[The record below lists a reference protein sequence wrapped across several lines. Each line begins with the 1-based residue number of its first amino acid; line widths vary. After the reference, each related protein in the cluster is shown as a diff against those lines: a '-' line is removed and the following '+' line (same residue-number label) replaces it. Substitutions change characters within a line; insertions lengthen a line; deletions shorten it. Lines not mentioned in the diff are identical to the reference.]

1 MVLLSIYP
9 IFNAAYWQL
18 QIKKMSKRINI
29 KRQIL
34 LPIAAAGLLFTTA
47 SFQNDFFEIAKQ
59 IEIFTEMYKQLNMN
73 YVDDTNPA
81 ELMDNAIEGM
91 LEGLDP
97 YTVYWTE
104 QEVEKSKINRRGS
117 YTGIGANVRTKEDA
131 ITIIEPWK
139 DYPADKAGLKAGD
152 DIIEVDGIK
161 ISEYKD
167 NAGDLLQGSS
177 GTELT
182 ITYTRQGKTKT
193 TTLIREGVEVN
204 AVPFYEMAT
213 PEIGY
218 VVLSKFNEKASK
230 ETKAAIKELKEKG
243 ATKIILDLR
252 GNPGGLLSEAVNVS
266 NLFIPK
272 GKLITSTQSV
282 VTKYNRTY
290 LTKRSE
296 EFEGMPVAVLINGR
310 SASASEIVSGSLQDY
325 DRAVIV
331 GARSFGKG
339 LVQRPKPLSY
349 GTQVKITIS
358 RYYTP
363 SGRCIQALDYWN
375 RDENGDAVRTKK
387 ENYKAFKT
395 VNSGRT
401 VYDGGGVEPDI
412 KIESAAYSPITT
424 ALLKEN
430 SIFDYATAYYYKH
443 QFTSLDEIQ
452 FSDADFQEFVSW
464 IEKRGFEFETV
475 TESAFAKAY
484 QAATNEELD
493 DDIKTSYNSMLEAI
507 KKAKKKEVVD
517 KKAEIK
523 SLLTDE
529 IVKRYFYREGLY
541 NHQIKY
547 NPEIRA
553 AIEVLNDEG
562 KYQRILK

>member
-1 MVLLSIYP
+1 
-9 IFNAAYWQL
+9 
-18 QIKKMSKRINI
+18 MSQRINI

-117 YTGIGANVRTKEDA
+117 YTGIGANVRTKENA

-152 DIIEVDGIK
+152 DIIEIDGVK
-161 ISEYKD
+161 ISDYKD

-193 TTLIREGVEVN
+193 TTLKREGVEVN

-230 ETKAAIKELKEKG
+230 ETKAAIKELREKG

-252 GNPGGLLSEAVNVS
+252 ANPGGLLSEAVNVS

-290 LTKRSE
+290 LTKRNE

-430 SIFDYATAYYYKH
+430 SIFDYATEYYYKH

-475 TESAFAKAY
+475 TESAFEKAY
-484 QAATNEELD
+484 QSATNEELD
-493 DDIKTSYNSMLEAI
+493 DDIKTSYNSMMEVI
-507 KKAKKKEVVD
+507 QKAKKKEVVD

-529 IVKRYFYREGLY
+529 IVKRYFYKEGLY

-553 AIEVLNDEG
+553 AIEVLNDEN

>member
-1 MVLLSIYP
+1 
-9 IFNAAYWQL
+9 
-18 QIKKMSKRINI
+18 
-29 KRQIL
+29 
-34 LPIAAAGLLFTTA
+34 
-47 SFQNDFFEIAKQ
+47 
-59 IEIFTEMYKQLNMN
+59 
-73 YVDDTNPA
+73 
-81 ELMDNAIEGM
+81 
-91 LEGLDP
+91 
-97 YTVYWTE
+97 
-104 QEVEKSKINRRGS
+104 
-117 YTGIGANVRTKEDA
+117 
-131 ITIIEPWK
+131 
-139 DYPADKAGLKAGD
+139 
-152 DIIEVDGIK
+152 
-161 ISEYKD
+161 
-167 NAGDLLQGSS
+167 
-177 GTELT
+177 
-182 ITYTRQGKTKT
+182 
-193 TTLIREGVEVN
+193 
-204 AVPFYEMAT
+204 
-213 PEIGY
+213 
-218 VVLSKFNEKASK
+218 
-230 ETKAAIKELKEKG
+230 
-243 ATKIILDLR
+243 
-252 GNPGGLLSEAVNVS
+252 LLSEAVNVS

-290 LTKRSE
+290 LTKRNE

-430 SIFDYATAYYYKH
+430 SIFDYATEYYYKH

-475 TESAFAKAY
+475 TESAFEKAY
-484 QAATNEELD
+484 QSATNEELD
-493 DDIKTSYNSMLEAI
+493 DDIKTSYNSMMEVI
-507 KKAKKKEVVD
+507 QKAKKKEVVD

-529 IVKRYFYREGLY
+529 IVKRYFYKEGLY

-553 AIEVLNDEG
+553 AIEVLNDEN

>member
-1 MVLLSIYP
+1 
-9 IFNAAYWQL
+9 
-18 QIKKMSKRINI
+18 MSQKINI

-81 ELMDNAIEGM
+81 DLMDNAIEGM

-117 YTGIGANVRTKEDA
+117 YTGIGANVRTKEDK

-152 DIIEVDGIK
+152 DIIEIDGVKIK
-161 ISEYKD
+161 DYKE
-167 NAGDLLQGSS
+167 NAGDLLKGSA
-177 GTELT
+177 GTELS
-182 ITYTRQGKTKT
+182 ITYTRQGKNKT
-193 TTLIREGVEVN
+193 TTLKREGVEVN

-218 VVLSKFNEKASK
+218 VVLSKFNEKASR

-243 ATKIILDLR
+243 ATKVILDLR

-282 VTKYNRTY
+282 VSKYNRTY

-296 EFEGMPVAVLINGR
+296 EFEGMKVAVLINGR
-310 SASASEIVSGSLQDY
+310 SASASEIVSGSIQDY
-325 DRAVIV
+325 DRGVVI

-387 ENYKAFKT
+387 EDYKAFKT

-412 KIESAAYSPITT
+412 NIESAVYSPITT

-430 SIFDYATAYYYKH
+430 SIFDYVTEYYYKH
-443 QFTSLDEIQ
+443 QFNSMDEIQ
-452 FSDADFQEFVSW
+452 FTDADFQEFVTW

-484 QAATNEELD
+484 QTAANEELD
-493 DDIKTSYNSMLEAI
+493 DDIKNSYEIMLENI
-507 KKAKKKEVVD
+507 KTAKKKEVVD

-529 IVKRYFYREGLY
+529 IVKRYFYKEGLY
-541 NHQIKY
+541 NYQIKY

-562 KYQRILK
+562 KYNRILK

>member
-1 MVLLSIYP
+1 
-9 IFNAAYWQL
+9 
-18 QIKKMSKRINI
+18 
-29 KRQIL
+29 
-34 LPIAAAGLLFTTA
+34 
-47 SFQNDFFEIAKQ
+47 NDFFEIAKQ

-117 YTGIGANVRTKEDA
+117 YTGIGANVRTKEDK

-152 DIIEVDGIK
+152 DIIEIDGVKIK
-161 ISEYKD
+161 DYKE
-167 NAGDLLQGSS
+167 NAGDLLKGSA
-177 GTELT
+177 GTELS
-182 ITYTRQGKTKT
+182 ITYTRQGKNKT
-193 TTLIREGVEVN
+193 TTLKREGVEVH

-218 VVLSKFNEKASK
+218 VVLSKFNEKASR

-243 ATKIILDLR
+243 ATKVILDLR

-282 VTKYNRTY
+282 VSKYNRTY

-296 EFEGMPVAVLINGR
+296 EFEGMKVAVLINGR
-310 SASASEIVSGSLQDY
+310 SASASEIVSGSIQDY
-325 DRAVIV
+325 DRGVVI

-387 ENYKAFKT
+387 EDYKAFKT

-412 KIESAAYSPITT
+412 NIESAVYSPITT

-430 SIFDYATAYYYKH
+430 SIFDYATEYYYKH
-443 QFTSLDEIQ
+443 QFNSMDEIQ

-484 QAATNEELD
+484 QTAANEELD
-493 DDIKTSYNSMLEAI
+493 DDIKNSYEIMLENI
-507 KKAKKKEVVD
+507 KTAKKKEVVD

-529 IVKRYFYREGLY
+529 IVKRYFYKEGLY
-541 NHQIKY
+541 NYQIKY

-562 KYQRILK
+562 KYNRILK

>member
-1 MVLLSIYP
+1 
-9 IFNAAYWQL
+9 
-18 QIKKMSKRINI
+18 MSKINF

-34 LPIAAAGLLFTTA
+34 LPIAAAGLLFSTA

-81 ELMDNAIEGM
+81 DLMDGAIEGM
-91 LEGLDP
+91 LEKLDP

-104 QEVEKSKINRRGS
+104 QEVEKSKINSSGS
-117 YTGIGANVRTKEDA
+117 YTGIGANVRTQEDA
-131 ITIIEPWK
+131 IVIIEPWK
-139 DYPADKAGLKAGD
+139 DNPADKAGLKAGD
-152 DIIEVDGIK
+152 KIIEIDGVK
-161 ISEYKD
+161 IADYKD
-167 NAGDLLQGSS
+167 NAGDLLQGSK
-177 GTELT
+177 GTEVT
-182 ITYTRQGKTKT
+182 VTYLRQGKSQKA
-193 TTLIREGVEVN
+193 TLTRESVEVK
-204 AVPFYEMAT
+204 AVPFYRLAT
-213 PEIGY
+213 PDIGY
-218 VVLSKFNEKASK
+218 VVLSKFNEKASR
-230 ETKAAIKELKEKG
+230 ETKAAIKDLQEQG
-243 ATKIILDLR
+243 AKKIILDLR

-282 VTKYNRTY
+282 VEKYNKTY
-290 LTKRSE
+290 LTPRNE
-296 EFEGMPVAVLINGR
+296 AFENMPVAVLINGR

-363 SGRCIQALDYWN
+363 SGRCIQALEYGK
-375 RDENGDAVRTKK
+375 RDENGEAIRTKK
-387 ENYKAFKT
+387 EDYKAFKT

-401 VYDGGGVEPDI
+401 VYDGGGVAPDI
-412 KIESAAYSPITT
+412 KLKSAVYSSITT
-424 ALLKEN
+424 ALLNEN
-430 SIFDYATAYYYKH
+430 SIFDYATVYYYKH
-443 QFTSLDEIQ
+443 QYQNIDDIQ
-452 FSDADFQEFVSW
+452 LTDADFQDFVTW
-464 IEKRGFEFETV
+464 IEKRGFQFETV

-484 QAATNEELD
+484 QTATNEELD
-493 DDIKTSYNSMLEAI
+493 DDIKISYNTMLEAI
-507 KKAKKKEVVD
+507 KKAKKREVID
-517 KKAEIK
+517 KKIEIK

-541 NHQIKY
+541 DYQIKF
-547 NPEIRA
+547 NPEIKA
-553 AIEVLNDEG
+553 AIDVLNNESE
-562 KYQRILK
+562 YQRILK

>member
-507 KKAKKKEVVD
+507 KIAKKKEVVD

-529 IVKRYFYREGLY
+529 IVKRYFYKEGLY

>member
-1 MVLLSIYP
+1 M
-9 IFNAAYWQL
+9 
-18 QIKKMSKRINI
+18 
-29 KRQIL
+29 
-34 LPIAAAGLLFTTA
+34 
-47 SFQNDFFEIAKQ
+47 
-59 IEIFTEMYKQLNMN
+59 
-73 YVDDTNPA
+73 
-81 ELMDNAIEGM
+81 
-91 LEGLDP
+91 EGLDP

-117 YTGIGANVRTKEDA
+117 YTGIGANVRTFDNK

-152 DIIEVDGIK
+152 EIIEIDGVK
-161 ISEYKD
+161 IADYKE
-167 NAGDLLQGSS
+167 NAGDLLQGSE

-182 ITYTRQGKTKT
+182 LKYSRQGKTST
-193 TTLIREGVEVN
+193 ATLKREGVEVK

-213 PEIGY
+213 PDIGY
-218 VVLSKFNEKASK
+218 VVLSKFNEKASR
-230 ETKAAIKELKEKG
+230 ETKAAIKELQEKG
-243 ATKIILDLR
+243 AKKVILDLR

-282 VTKYNRTY
+282 VAKYNKTY

-310 SASASEIVSGSLQDY
+310 SASASEIVSGSIQDY
-325 DRAVIV
+325 DRGVII

-387 ENYKAFKT
+387 EDYKAFKT

-412 KIESAAYSPITT
+412 ALESAAYSPITT

-430 SIFDYATAYYYKH
+430 SIFDYATDYYYKH
-443 QFTSLDEIQ
+443 QYNSIDEIQ
-452 FSDADFQEFVSW
+452 FTDADFQDFVSW

-484 QAATNEELD
+484 QSATNEELD
-493 DDIKTSYNSMLEAI
+493 DDIKTSYDTMLEAI
-507 KKAKKKEVVD
+507 KKAKKKEVID
-517 KKAEIK
+517 KKAELK

-529 IVKRYFYREGLY
+529 IVKRFFYKEGLY
-541 NHQIKY
+541 NYQIKY

-562 KYQRILK
+562 KYNRILK

>member
-1 MVLLSIYP
+1 
-9 IFNAAYWQL
+9 
-18 QIKKMSKRINI
+18 MSQKINI

-81 ELMDNAIEGM
+81 DLMDNAIEGM

-117 YTGIGANVRTKEDA
+117 YTGIGANVRTKEDK

-152 DIIEVDGIK
+152 DIIEIDGVKIK
-161 ISEYKD
+161 NYKE
-167 NAGDLLQGSS
+167 NAGDLLKGSA
-177 GTELT
+177 GTELS
-182 ITYTRQGKTKT
+182 ITYTRQGKNKT
-193 TTLIREGVEVN
+193 TTLKREGVEVN

-218 VVLSKFNEKASK
+218 VVLSKFNEKASR

-243 ATKIILDLR
+243 ATKVILDLR

-282 VTKYNRTY
+282 VSKYNRTY

-296 EFEGMPVAVLINGR
+296 EFEGMKVAVLINGR
-310 SASASEIVSGSLQDY
+310 SASASEIVSGSIQDY
-325 DRAVIV
+325 DRGVVI

-387 ENYKAFKT
+387 EDYKAFKT

-412 KIESAAYSPITT
+412 NIESAVYSPITT

-430 SIFDYATAYYYKH
+430 SIFDYATEYYYKH
-443 QFTSLDEIQ
+443 QFNSMDEIQ
-452 FSDADFQEFVSW
+452 FTDADFQEFVSW

-484 QAATNEELD
+484 QTAANEELD
-493 DDIKTSYNSMLEAI
+493 DDIKNSYEIVLENI
-507 KKAKKKEVVD
+507 KTAKKKEIVD

-529 IVKRYFYREGLY
+529 IVKRYFYKEGLY
-541 NHQIKY
+541 NYQIKY

-562 KYQRILK
+562 KYNRILK

>member
-1 MVLLSIYP
+1 
-9 IFNAAYWQL
+9 
-18 QIKKMSKRINI
+18 MSKKINI

-34 LPIAAAGLLFTTA
+34 LPIAAAGLLLSTA

-81 ELMDNAIEGM
+81 DLMDNAIEGM
-91 LEGLDP
+91 MEGLDP

-117 YTGIGANVRTKEDA
+117 YTGIGANVRTFDDK

-152 DIIEVDGIK
+152 EIIEIDGVK
-161 ISEYKD
+161 IADYKE
-167 NAGDLLQGSS
+167 NAGDLLQGSE

-182 ITYTRQGKTKT
+182 LKYKRQGKTST
-193 TTLIREGVEVN
+193 ATLKREGVEVK

-213 PEIGY
+213 PDIGY
-218 VVLSKFNEKASK
+218 VVLSKFNQKASR
-230 ETKAAIKELKEKG
+230 ETKAAIKELQEKG
-243 ATKIILDLR
+243 AKKVILDLR

-282 VTKYNRTY
+282 VAKYNKTY

-310 SASASEIVSGSLQDY
+310 SASASEIVSGSIQDY
-325 DRAVIV
+325 DRGVII

-387 ENYKAFKT
+387 EDYKAFKT

-412 KIESAAYSPITT
+412 SLETAAYSPITT

-430 SIFDYATAYYYKH
+430 SIFDYATDYYYRH
-443 QFTSLDEIQ
+443 QYNSIDEIQ
-452 FSDADFQEFVSW
+452 FTDADFQDFVSW

-484 QAATNEELD
+484 QSATNEELD
-493 DDIKTSYNSMLEAI
+493 DDIKTSYDTMLEAI
-507 KKAKKKEVVD
+507 KKAKKKEVID
-517 KKAEIK
+517 KKAELK

-529 IVKRYFYREGLY
+529 IVKRYFYKEGLY
-541 NHQIKY
+541 NYQIKY
-547 NPEIRA
+547 NPEIRT

-562 KYQRILK
+562 KYNRILK

>member
-1 MVLLSIYP
+1 MYLPRIT
-9 IFNAAYWQL
+9 N
-18 QIKKMSKRINI
+18 KKMSKKINI

-34 LPIAAAGLLFTTA
+34 LPIAAAGMLFTTA

-73 YVDDTNPA
+73 YVDETNPA
-81 ELMDNAIEGM
+81 ALMDNAIEGM
-91 LEGLDP
+91 LEELDP

-117 YTGIGANVRTKEDA
+117 YTGIGANVRTKEDR

-152 DIIEVDGIK
+152 EIIEIDGIT
-161 ISEYKD
+161 ISDYKD
-167 NAGDLLQGSS
+167 NAGDLLQGSE

-193 TTLIREGVEVN
+193 TVLKREGVEVN

-218 VVLSKFNEKASK
+218 VVLSKFNAKASR
-230 ETKAAIKELKEKG
+230 ETKAAIKELQEKG

-282 VTKYNRTY
+282 VPKYNKTY

-296 EFEGMPVAVLINGR
+296 EFEGMPIAVLINGR
-310 SASASEIVSGSLQDY
+310 SASASEIVSGSIQDY
-325 DRAVIV
+325 DRGVII

-387 ENYKAFKT
+387 EDYKAFKT

-412 KIESAAYSPITT
+412 SMESAAYSPITT

-430 SIFDYATAYYYKH
+430 SIFDYATDYYYRH
-443 QFTSLDEIQ
+443 QYDSLDEIQ
-452 FSDADFQEFVSW
+452 LTDADFQEFVSY
-464 IEKRGFEFETV
+464 IENRGFEFETA

-484 QAATNEELD
+484 QSATNEELD
-493 DDIKTSYNSMLEAI
+493 DDIQTSYNAILEDI
-507 KKAKKKEVVD
+507 KKAKKKEVLD
-517 KKAEIK
+517 KKIEIK

-529 IVKRYFYREGLY
+529 IVKRFFYKEGLY
-541 NHQIKY
+541 NYQIKY
-547 NPEIRA
+547 NPEIKA
-553 AIEVLNDEG
+553 AIDVLNDKG
-562 KYQRILK
+562 KYNRVLK

>member
-1 MVLLSIYP
+1 
-9 IFNAAYWQL
+9 
-18 QIKKMSKRINI
+18 MSKKINI

-34 LPIAAAGLLFTTA
+34 LPIAAAGLLLSTA

-81 ELMDNAIEGM
+81 DLMDNAIEGM
-91 LEGLDP
+91 MEGLDP

-117 YTGIGANVRTKEDA
+117 YTGIGANVRTFDDK

-152 DIIEVDGIK
+152 EIIEIDGVI
-161 ISEYKD
+161 IADYKE
-167 NAGDLLQGSS
+167 NAGDLLQGSE

-182 ITYTRQGKTKT
+182 LKYKRQGKTST
-193 TTLIREGVEVN
+193 ATLKREGVEVK

-213 PEIGY
+213 PDIGY
-218 VVLSKFNEKASK
+218 VVLSKFNQKASR
-230 ETKAAIKELKEKG
+230 ETKAAIKELQEKG
-243 ATKIILDLR
+243 AKKVILDLR

-282 VTKYNRTY
+282 VAKYNKTY

-310 SASASEIVSGSLQDY
+310 SASASEIVSGSIQDY
-325 DRAVIV
+325 DRGVII

-387 ENYKAFKT
+387 EDYKAFKT

-412 KIESAAYSPITT
+412 SLETAAYSPITT

-430 SIFDYATAYYYKH
+430 SIFDYATDYYYKH
-443 QFTSLDEIQ
+443 QYNSIDEIQ
-452 FSDADFQEFVSW
+452 FTDADFQDFVSW

-484 QAATNEELD
+484 QSATNEELD
-493 DDIKTSYNSMLEAI
+493 DDIKTSYDTMLEAI
-507 KKAKKKEVVD
+507 KKAKKKEVID
-517 KKAEIK
+517 KKAELK

-529 IVKRYFYREGLY
+529 IVKRYFYKEGLY
-541 NHQIKY
+541 NYQIKY
-547 NPEIRA
+547 NPEIRT

-562 KYQRILK
+562 KYNRILK

>member
-1 MVLLSIYP
+1 M
-9 IFNAAYWQL
+9 N
-18 QIKKMSKRINI
+18 KKINI

-34 LPIAAAGLLFTTA
+34 LPIAAAGLLLTTA

-81 ELMDNAIEGM
+81 DLMDNAIEGM
-91 LEGLDP
+91 MEGLDP

-117 YTGIGANVRTKEDA
+117 YTGIGANVRTFDNK

-152 DIIEVDGIK
+152 EIIEIDGVK
-161 ISEYKD
+161 IADYKE
-167 NAGDLLQGSS
+167 NAGDLLQGSE

-182 ITYTRQGKTKT
+182 LKYSRQGKTST
-193 TTLIREGVEVN
+193 ATLKREGVEVK

-213 PEIGY
+213 PDIGY
-218 VVLSKFNEKASK
+218 VVLSKFNEKASR
-230 ETKAAIKELKEKG
+230 ETKAAIKELQEKG
-243 ATKIILDLR
+243 AKKVILDLR

-282 VTKYNRTY
+282 VAKYNKTY

-310 SASASEIVSGSLQDY
+310 SASASEIVSGSIQDY
-325 DRAVIV
+325 DRGVII

-387 ENYKAFKT
+387 EDYKAFKT

-412 KIESAAYSPITT
+412 ALESAAYSPITT

-430 SIFDYATAYYYKH
+430 SIFDYATDYYYKH
-443 QFTSLDEIQ
+443 QYNSIDEIQ
-452 FSDADFQEFVSW
+452 FTDADFQDFVSW

-484 QAATNEELD
+484 QSATNEELD
-493 DDIKTSYNSMLEAI
+493 DDIKTSYDTMLEAI
-507 KKAKKKEVVD
+507 KKAKKKEVID
-517 KKAEIK
+517 KKAELK

-529 IVKRYFYREGLY
+529 IVKRFFYKEGLY
-541 NHQIKY
+541 NYQIKY

-562 KYQRILK
+562 KYNRILK

>member
-104 QEVEKSKINRRGS
+104 QEIEKSKINRRGS

-529 IVKRYFYREGLY
+529 IVKRYFYKEGLY

>member
-1 MVLLSIYP
+1 
-9 IFNAAYWQL
+9 
-18 QIKKMSKRINI
+18 MSQKINI

-81 ELMDNAIEGM
+81 DLMDNAIEGM

-117 YTGIGANVRTKEDA
+117 YTGIGANVRTKEDK

-152 DIIEVDGIK
+152 DIIEIDGVKIK
-161 ISEYKD
+161 DYKE
-167 NAGDLLQGSS
+167 NAGDLLKGSA
-177 GTELT
+177 GTELS
-182 ITYTRQGKTKT
+182 ITYTRQGKNKT
-193 TTLIREGVEVN
+193 TTLKREGVEVN

-218 VVLSKFNEKASK
+218 VVLSKFNEKASR

-243 ATKIILDLR
+243 ATKVILDLR

-282 VTKYNRTY
+282 VSKYNRTY

-296 EFEGMPVAVLINGR
+296 EFEGMKVAVLINGR
-310 SASASEIVSGSLQDY
+310 SASASEIVSGSIQDY
-325 DRAVIV
+325 DRGVII

-387 ENYKAFKT
+387 EDYKAFKT

-412 KIESAAYSPITT
+412 NIESAVYSPITT

-430 SIFDYATAYYYKH
+430 SIFDYATEYYYKH
-443 QFTSLDEIQ
+443 QFNSMDEIQ
-452 FSDADFQEFVSW
+452 FTDADFQEFVTW

-484 QAATNEELD
+484 QTAANEELD
-493 DDIKTSYNSMLEAI
+493 DDIKNSYEIMLENI
-507 KKAKKKEVVD
+507 KTAKKKEVVD

-529 IVKRYFYREGLY
+529 IVKRYFYKEGLY
-541 NHQIKY
+541 NYQIKY

-562 KYQRILK
+562 KYNRILK

>member
-1 MVLLSIYP
+1 
-9 IFNAAYWQL
+9 
-18 QIKKMSKRINI
+18 MSKKINI

-81 ELMDNAIEGM
+81 DLMDNAIEGM
-91 LEGLDP
+91 MEGLDP

-117 YTGIGANVRTKEDA
+117 YTGIGANVRTFNDK
-131 ITIIEPWK
+131 IMIIEPWK

-152 DIIEVDGIK
+152 EIIEIDGVK
-161 ISEYKD
+161 IADYKE
-167 NAGDLLQGSS
+167 NAGDLLQGSQ
-177 GTELT
+177 GTELSLK
-182 ITYTRQGKTKT
+182 YTRQGKTRT
-193 TTLIREGVEVN
+193 TTLKREGVEVK

-213 PEIGY
+213 PDIGY
-218 VVLSKFNEKASK
+218 VVLSKFNEKASR
-230 ETKAAIKELKEKG
+230 ETKAAIKELQEKG
-243 ATKIILDLR
+243 AKKVILDLR

-282 VTKYNRTY
+282 VDKYNKTY

-310 SASASEIVSGSLQDY
+310 SASASEIVSGSIQDY
-325 DRAVIV
+325 DRGVII

-387 ENYKAFKT
+387 EDYKAFKT

-412 KIESAAYSPITT
+412 TLESAAYSPITT

-430 SIFDYATAYYYKH
+430 SIFDYATDYYYKH
-443 QFTSLDEIQ
+443 QYNSIDEIQ
-452 FSDADFQEFVSW
+452 FTDADFQDFVSW

-484 QAATNEELD
+484 QSATNEELD
-493 DDIKTSYNSMLEAI
+493 DDIKTSYDSMLDAI
-507 KKAKKKEVVD
+507 KKAKKKEVID
-517 KKAEIK
+517 KKAELK

-529 IVKRYFYREGLY
+529 IVKRYFYKEGLY
-541 NHQIKY
+541 NYQIKY

-553 AIEVLNDEG
+553 AIEVLNDEV
-562 KYQRILK
+562 KYLRILK

>member
-1 MVLLSIYP
+1 
-9 IFNAAYWQL
+9 
-18 QIKKMSKRINI
+18 MSRINF

-34 LPIAAAGLLFTTA
+34 FPIAAAGLLFSTA

-81 ELMDNAIEGM
+81 DLMDGAIEGM
-91 LEGLDP
+91 LDKLDP

-104 QEVEKSKINRRGS
+104 QEVEKSKINSMGS
-117 YTGIGANVRTKEDA
+117 YTGIGANVRTQEDA
-131 ITIIEPWK
+131 IIIIEPWK
-139 DYPADKAGLKAGD
+139 DNPADKAGLKAGD
-152 DIIEVDGIK
+152 KIIEIDGVK
-161 ISEYKD
+161 IADYKD
-167 NAGDLLQGSS
+167 NAGDLLQGSK
-177 GTELT
+177 GTEVT
-182 ITYTRQGKTKT
+182 VTYLRQGKSQKA
-193 TTLIREGVEVN
+193 TLIRESVEVK
-204 AVPFYEMAT
+204 AVPFYQLAT
-213 PEIGY
+213 PDIGY

-230 ETKAAIKELKEKG
+230 ETKAAIKDLQEQG
-243 ATKIILDLR
+243 AKKIILDLR

-282 VTKYNRTY
+282 VEKYNKTY
-290 LTKRSE
+290 LTSRNE
-296 EFEGMPVAVLINGR
+296 AFENMPVAVLINGR

-363 SGRCIQALDYWN
+363 SGRCIQALEYGK
-375 RDENGDAVRTKK
+375 RDENGEAIRTKK
-387 ENYKAFKT
+387 EDYKAFKT

-401 VYDGGGVEPDI
+401 VYDGGGIEPDI
-412 KIESAAYSPITT
+412 KLESAVYSSITT
-424 ALLKEN
+424 ALLNEN
-430 SIFDYATAYYYKH
+430 SIFDYATGYYYKH
-443 QFTSLDEIQ
+443 QYQNIEDIQ
-452 FSDADFQEFVSW
+452 LTDADFQDFVNW
-464 IEKRGFEFETV
+464 IEKRGFQFETV

-484 QAATNEELD
+484 QTATNEELD
-493 DDIKTSYNSMLEAI
+493 DDIKNSYNTMLEAI
-507 KKAKKKEVVD
+507 KKAKKREVID
-517 KKAEIK
+517 KKIEIK

-541 NHQIKY
+541 DYQIKF
-547 NPEIRA
+547 NPEIKA
-553 AIEVLNDEG
+553 AIDVLNNESEY
-562 KYQRILK
+562 KRILN

>member
-1 MVLLSIYP
+1 
-9 IFNAAYWQL
+9 
-18 QIKKMSKRINI
+18 MSQKINI

-81 ELMDNAIEGM
+81 DLMDNAIEGM

-117 YTGIGANVRTKEDA
+117 YTGIGANVRTKEDK

-152 DIIEVDGIK
+152 DIIEIDGVKIK
-161 ISEYKD
+161 DYKE
-167 NAGDLLQGSS
+167 NAGDLLKGSA
-177 GTELT
+177 GTELS
-182 ITYTRQGKTKT
+182 ITYTRQGKNKT
-193 TTLIREGVEVN
+193 TTLKREGVEVN

-218 VVLSKFNEKASK
+218 VVLSKFNEKASR

-243 ATKIILDLR
+243 ATKVILDLR

-282 VTKYNRTY
+282 VSKYNRTY

-296 EFEGMPVAVLINGR
+296 EFEGMKVAVLINGR
-310 SASASEIVSGSLQDY
+310 SASASEIVSGSIQDY
-325 DRAVIV
+325 DRGVVI

-387 ENYKAFKT
+387 EDYKAFKT

-412 KIESAAYSPITT
+412 NIESAVYSPITT

-430 SIFDYATAYYYKH
+430 FIFDYATEYYYKH
-443 QFTSLDEIQ
+443 QFNSMDEIQ
-452 FSDADFQEFVSW
+452 FTDADFQEFVSW

-484 QAATNEELD
+484 QTAANEELD
-493 DDIKTSYNSMLEAI
+493 DDIKNSYEIVLENI
-507 KKAKKKEVVD
+507 KTAKKKEIVD

-529 IVKRYFYREGLY
+529 IVKRYFYKEGLY
-541 NHQIKY
+541 NYQIKY

-562 KYQRILK
+562 KYNRILK

>member
-1 MVLLSIYP
+1 
-9 IFNAAYWQL
+9 
-18 QIKKMSKRINI
+18 MSQRINI

-117 YTGIGANVRTKEDA
+117 YTGIGANVRTKENA

-152 DIIEVDGIK
+152 DIIEIDGVK
-161 ISEYKD
+161 ISDYKD

-182 ITYTRQGKTKT
+182 ITYTRQVKTKT
-193 TTLIREGVEVN
+193 TTLKREGVEVN

-230 ETKAAIKELKEKG
+230 ETKAAIKELREKG

-252 GNPGGLLSEAVNVS
+252 ANPGGLLSEAVNVS

-290 LTKRSE
+290 LTKRNE

-430 SIFDYATAYYYKH
+430 SIFDYATEYYYKH

-475 TESAFAKAY
+475 TESAFEKAY
-484 QAATNEELD
+484 QSATNEELD
-493 DDIKTSYNSMLEAI
+493 DDIKTSYNSMMEVI
-507 KKAKKKEVVD
+507 QKAKKKEVVD

-529 IVKRYFYREGLY
+529 IVKRYFYKEGLY

-553 AIEVLNDEG
+553 AIEVLNDEN

>member
-1 MVLLSIYP
+1 
-9 IFNAAYWQL
+9 
-18 QIKKMSKRINI
+18 MSKRINI

-152 DIIEVDGIK
+152 DIIEIDGIK
-161 ISEYKD
+161 IADYKD

-177 GTELT
+177 GTELS
-182 ITYTRQGKTKT
+182 ITYTRQGKTIKT
-193 TTLIREGVEVN
+193 TLKREGVEVN

-282 VTKYNRTY
+282 VAKYNKTY

-375 RDENGDAVRTKK
+375 RDENGDAIRTKK

-412 KIESAAYSPITT
+412 AIESAVYSPITT

-529 IVKRYFYREGLY
+529 IVKRYFYKEGLY

-547 NPEIRA
+547 SPEIRA
-553 AIEVLNDEG
+553 AIEVLNDES